1 MSRGPEH
8 FPKGREMANRH
19 RKRCST
25 SLIREMQVN
34 LWGDPISYLPLG
46 KQHGGSP
53 CKWKENCHTS
63 RRSTPGG
70 SPKKTKMN
78 LKRIYA
84 PHAHCSTVYSGQDM
98 ETNSGPADGRMHKG
112 AMPTHRHA
120 PKGTHT
126 PSGALLRR
134 KGEGIFPCFNIMR
147 GPRGYYAKWNKTN
160 KDKYHMI
167 PLIWAILKNKKQ

>member
-19 RKRCST
+19 RKRCSAL
-25 SLIREMQVN
+25 LIREMQVN

-98 ETNSGPADGRMHKG
+98 ETNSGPLMDECIKGRCPHTG
-112 AMPTHRHA
+112 THRRVR
-120 PKGTHT
+120 THPAGHYSDVKEKDSSLVST
-126 PSGALLRR
+126 SCVDL
-134 KGEGIFPCFNIMR
+134 EGIMPSEIR
-147 GPRGYYAKWNKTN
+147 QIKTN
-160 KDKYHMI
+160 TIWYH
-167 PLIWAILKNKKQ
+167 LYEQF